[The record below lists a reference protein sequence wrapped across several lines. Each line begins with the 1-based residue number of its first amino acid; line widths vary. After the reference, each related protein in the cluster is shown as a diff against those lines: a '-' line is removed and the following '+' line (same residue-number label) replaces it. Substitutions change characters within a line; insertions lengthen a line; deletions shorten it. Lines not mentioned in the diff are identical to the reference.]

1 MRSSTERSWKD
12 TSMIC
17 VSLAEPTAAACLRA
31 LQGLDFA
38 EIRLDKMRIGPE
50 GIKRIFSQPSRLIAS
65 CRPGGRSE
73 TKRLHLLLTAIQ
85 SGAAFVDVELETD
98 VRFRE
103 RIIRAARAAG
113 CRVIVSYHNFE
124 RTPPRAELERTIA
137 LSFAS
142 GADIVKVA
150 CLVRTR
156 RDNARLLGLLDA
168 GLSLIVVGMGRKGR
182 LTRIAAP
189 LLGSAFTYASIV
201 GGRETADGQWEAA
214 SLERI
219 LLELKH
225 YAQA

>member
-1 MRSSTERSWKD
+1 
-12 TSMIC
+12 MIC

-103 RIIRAARAAG
+103 RII
-113 CRVIVSYHNFE
+113 
-124 RTPPRAELERTIA
+124 RAELERTIA